1 MSGLNHL
8 IHSCILVSIAY
19 VIMIYGLKQ
28 SPSIAE
34 PRSLAIGASAFGY
47 MLIFGHD
54 LPPFLKR

>member
-34 PRSLAIGASAFGY
+34 PRSVAIGAFAFGY
-47 MLIFGHD
+47 MLLFGHEM
-54 LPPFLKR
+54 PKFLK